1 MTDNHHPNNINTPP
15 QEGPSNE
22 TVIDSLERNQS
33 TSSFQPYSAYFKKIL
48 YIGAA
53 IVIAFLLVSLLSALG
68 FNIFVI
74 TLNLSLPIEW
84 TTQNILPWIFLYY
97 FIQFV
102 RAFVKGKQG

>member
-1 MTDNHHPNNINTPP
+1 MTDHHLNNKNTPP
-15 QEGPSNE
+15 QEGCSNE
-22 TVIDSLERNQS
+22 TVMDNLERNQS
-33 TSSFQPYSAYFKKIL
+33 SATFQPYSAYFKKIL
-48 YIGAA
+48 YIGVA

-74 TLNLSLPIEW
+74 TLNLSLPMEW